1 MAIIRTANE
10 EKIINSLNI
19 KRELGILY
27 IDSQSTKTIIL
38 DYFLIINKILTYYT
52 KDNNED
58 VKHDI
63 KRLNIVTESMFSSKS
78 RAMQLNYKS
87 ESYKEKSFFEKVSFC
102 ISVVRDTIKILSI
115 DNSIEF
121 LNTYKEKIRMLNELS
136 NKTNELKR
144 KLDTQQTNNVYDTKE
159 INEDEAYEKEL
170 YLHFKKYPEYKQII
184 DECNMLLNRKAQKIE
199 QINNLFLD
207 LNTFR
212 EYILNEF
219 NPIVS
224 KLLYLLEE
232 NELNLQIEYIKI
244 SEKLKEK
251 IEFGFNDFISQ
262 DIIKSGKLLKWDE
275 LKNFIERLEQEN
287 KTLDEYI
294 DGIVENEFFKSY
306 TKNELTKFNIIKSK
320 LNLLI
325 NQNEIITTKL
335 PEIEKDRN
343 EDKTNEILNKKLGI
357 NNSDIFNQ
365 SKEVI
370 NQNNIQYSKHIK
382 SIENSNYEK
391 IRRYCNNLLEDNQA
405 DEMQKYFAENGKMY
419 KAIVYDAMEQF
430 IFKLN
435 KQNITLVD
443 WGCNQGIGSML
454 VLDYIKEKQLDIII
468 NQIILIDDNTI
479 AISRA
484 ISHINALKQNDL
496 ELLTIQNDTQLE
508 TLSNIK
514 NDITLNIL
522 INDKMAINILFD
534 VDCDLLK
541 NAYFMCLSNENTSFV
556 NDIHN
561 DMQLFNNIQD
571 ISIRDNKIGRFD
583 RYERIFEINNL
594 DQNISEIDMDYD
606 EIPF

>member
-1 MAIIRTANE
+1 MAIIRTANK

-382 SIENSNYEK
+382 SIENSNFEK
-391 IRRYCNNLLEDNQA
+391 IRRYCNNLQNDNKS
-405 DEMQKYFAENGKMY
+405 DDMQKYLSENGKMY
-419 KAIVYDAMEQF
+419 KAIIYDSLEQF
-430 IFKLN
+430 IAILDEEV
-435 KQNITLVD
+435 ITLID

-454 VLDYIKEKQLDIII
+454 ILDYIKEKQLNTKI
-468 NQIILIDDNTI
+468 NQIILIDDNKT
-479 AISRA
+479 AMNRA
-484 ISHINALKQNDL
+484 IAHINALKQDDI
-496 ELLTIQNDTQLE
+496 ELLTIQNNDEIEMLK
-508 TLSNIK
+508 NIK
-514 NDITLNIL
+514 NNIIINL
-522 INDKMAINILFD
+522 SINDKIDKNIFKDLDFD
-534 VDCDLLK
+534 IFTDI
-541 NAYFMCLSNENTSFV
+541 YFMFLSNDNVNFI
-556 NDIHN
+556 NDIFE
-561 DMQLFNNIQD
+561 DISLFNNTED
-571 ISIRDNKIGRFD
+571 ISIRDNKIGRFK
-583 RYERIFEINNL
+583 RFERIFKINN
-594 DQNISEIDMDYD
+594 QHNSSEYVFDED

>member
-87 ESYKEKSFFEKVSFC
+87 ESYKEKSFFEKVSFF
-102 ISVVRDTIKILSI
+102 LSI
-115 DNSIEF
+115 TKDAIRTSKIDNVVEHF
-121 LNTYKEKIRMLNELS
+121 NALKEMLNKLNELKKKIAYS
-136 NKTNELKR
+136 NDIKVSKEEISYENDLNEF
-144 KLDTQQTNNVYDTKE
+144 
-159 INEDEAYEKEL
+159 
-170 YLHFKKYPEYKQII
+170 FKKYPEYKQAK
-184 DECNMLLNRKAQKIE
+184 DEFDRLKSEKTQKIE
-199 QINNLFLD
+199 QMNNLVLE
-207 LNTFR
+207 LNNFR
-212 EYILNEF
+212 QYILDEF
-219 NPIVS
+219 NPIVLE
-224 KLLYLLEE
+224 LLDLLEE
-232 NELNLQIEYIKI
+232 NELNLKKEYMEI
-244 SEKLKEK
+244 SEKLHQKIDYSFKSTSSKE
-251 IEFGFNDFISQ
+251 
-262 DIIKSGKLLKWDE
+262 IKKTEKLLKWDE

-541 NAYFMCLSNENTSFV
+541 NAYFMCLSNENISFV
-556 NDIHN
+556 NDIHGE
-561 DMQLFNNIQD
+561 MQLFNNIED
-571 ISIRDNKIGRFD
+571 ISIRDNKIGRFK
-583 RYERIFEINNL
+583 RFERIFKINNKY
-594 DQNISEIDMDYD
+594 NSSECVFDED

>member
-1 MAIIRTANE
+1 
-10 EKIINSLNI
+10 
-19 KRELGILY
+19 
-27 IDSQSTKTIIL
+27 
-38 DYFLIINKILTYYT
+38 
-52 KDNNED
+52 
-58 VKHDI
+58 
-63 KRLNIVTESMFSSKS
+63 
-78 RAMQLNYKS
+78 
-87 ESYKEKSFFEKVSFC
+87 
-102 ISVVRDTIKILSI
+102 
-115 DNSIEF
+115 
-121 LNTYKEKIRMLNELS
+121 
-136 NKTNELKR
+136 
-144 KLDTQQTNNVYDTKE
+144 
-159 INEDEAYEKEL
+159 
-170 YLHFKKYPEYKQII
+170 
-184 DECNMLLNRKAQKIE
+184 MLLNRKAQKIE

-382 SIENSNYEK
+382 SIENSNFEK
-391 IRRYCNNLLEDNQA
+391 IRRYCNNLQNDNKS
-405 DEMQKYFAENGKMY
+405 DDMQKYLSENGKMY
-419 KAIVYDAMEQF
+419 KAIIYDSLEQF
-430 IFKLN
+430 IAILDEEV
-435 KQNITLVD
+435 ITLID

-454 VLDYIKEKQLDIII
+454 ILDYIKEKQLNTKI
-468 NQIILIDDNTI
+468 NQIILVDDNKT
-479 AISRA
+479 AMNRA
-484 ISHINALKQNDL
+484 IAHINALKQDDI
-496 ELLTIQNDTQLE
+496 ELLTIQNNDEIEMLK
-508 TLSNIK
+508 NIK
-514 NDITLNIL
+514 NNIIINL
-522 INDKMAINILFD
+522 SINDKIDKNIFKDLDFD
-534 VDCDLLK
+534 IFTDI
-541 NAYFMCLSNENTSFV
+541 YFMFLSNDNVNFI
-556 NDIHN
+556 NDIFE
-561 DMQLFNNIQD
+561 DISLFNNTED
-571 ISIRDNKIGRFD
+571 ISIRDNKIGRFK
-583 RYERIFEINNL
+583 RFERIFKINN
-594 DQNISEIDMDYD
+594 QHNSSEYVFDED

>member
-541 NAYFMCLSNENTSFV
+541 NAYFMCLSNENISFV
-556 NDIHN
+556 NDIHGE
-561 DMQLFNNIQD
+561 MQLFNNIED
-571 ISIRDNKIGRFD
+571 ISIRDNKIGRFK
-583 RYERIFEINNL
+583 RFERIFKINNKY
-594 DQNISEIDMDYD
+594 NSSECVFDED